1 MKKIL
6 MISGAALIAASA
18 MGAAP
23 AAKQAAI
30 QGLKG
35 AQMQRADMT
44 AKFIGSKGVTSAE
57 ALKKSSSSLQNQKLS
72 VKAAAAAA
80 EEGAA
85 ETLTARYYYPPIHTF
100 YSGTTP
106 DGIMFPYL
114 DQNNVYLS
122 WGLSGNK
129 GIIPFLNLSTG
140 AQAYEWSYNYMG
152 PTDMDWIPMTAESEH
167 LPVAIEGAYQ
177 MFTAP
182 TLTAFAGSEQQSYT
196 PEYVSRF
203 LCGPDFYSFGLTPSN
218 LFEDWDEAEGLAD
231 YWGVTTCPVNI
242 GVGKNANLLEF
253 TVDRDPE
260 QRYVEYFNE
269 NGAFFQFTNAIMQ
282 RYSEYYDVSNIRVG
296 SYIAM
301 LPEQTQ
307 AYLMDQ
313 TWFIPYYQ
321 STADVTLN
329 VTIYGE
335 DEEGYILTD
344 KPIGSGEV
352 ILPAHAQVGAEPV
365 IVNLEAVDEEGFP
378 TSNPLVIDGKAYVF
392 ITGFNDPAI
401 SKFSLFFN
409 GGTEYS
415 DPEADIEDYYACNA
429 AIGYEFDAIEKG
441 VENAETLH
449 GSQIWPTDVFV
460 YGDNAPYYG
469 PTDFTIYYN
478 ILFPYVTNADGGQDM
493 SVIAPA
499 EGGNIEYPF
508 DAYFLISGLIEEG
521 LMTAETDADWFT
533 FEAVNAPVEIEGN
546 VYPSNQINITAQAL
560 PEGVEGRQAVIK
572 FRGYAS
578 DFDLVVSQ
586 GDVAG
591 ISNVAA
597 ANGPVEYFD
606 LQGRKL
612 NNAPATG
619 IYLQRQGNKTT
630 KHIAK

>member
-30 QGLKG
+30 QGLHG
-35 AQMQRADMT
+35 AQMQRVDMT

-57 ALKKSSSSLQNQKLS
+57 ALKKSSASLQNQKLS

-85 ETLTARYYYPPIHTF
+85 ETLSARYYYPPINTF
-100 YSGTTP
+100 YAGTTP
-106 DGIMFPYL
+106 DGIGFPYYNQ
-114 DQNNVYLS
+114 DQVFLT

-129 GIIPFLNLSTG
+129 GVIPFLNLSTG
-140 AQAYEWSYNYMG
+140 AQAYEWSYDYMG
-152 PTDMDWIPMTAESEH
+152 PNDMDWIPMTAESEH
-167 LPVAIEGAYQ
+167 LPVVIEGPYQ

-218 LFEDWDEAEGLAD
+218 AFPDWDEAEGLAD
-231 YWGVTTCPVNI
+231 YWGVTTCPINI
-242 GVGKNANLLEF
+242 AVGKNTYTAEF
-253 TVDRDPE
+253 TVDRNPAPDDAD
-260 QRYVEYFNE
+260 YYNE
-269 NGAFFQFTNAIMQ
+269 NGACTQFTNAINEV
-282 RYSEYYDVSNIRVG
+282 YSEKYDISNIRVG
-296 SYIAM
+296 SYIAV

-313 TWFIPYYQ
+313 TWFIPYYV
-321 STADVTLN
+321 STADVTLK
-329 VTIYGE
+329 VTVYGE
-335 DEEGYILTD
+335 DEEGYIITD
-344 KPIGSGEV
+344 KPLGSGEV
-352 ILPAHAQVGAEPV
+352 ILPAHAQAGAEAV
-365 IVNLEAVDEEGFP
+365 IVNLEAVDEDGFP
-378 TSNPLVIDGKAYVF
+378 TSNPLVIDGPAYVY

-401 SKFSLFFN
+401 SRFTLFFN

-415 DPEADIEDYYACNA
+415 DPEADIADYYACNA
-429 AIGYEFDAIEKG
+429 AIAFEFDAKEKG
-441 VENAETLH
+441 VEDAETIH
-449 GSQIWPTDVFV
+449 GSQIWQTDVFV
-460 YGDNAPYYG
+460 YGRTAPYYG
-469 PTDFTIYYN
+469 ATDYSIYYN

-578 DFDLVVSQ
+578 DFDLVISQ